1 MSGQL
6 EGKIAIVT
14 GGASGIGRAIAE
26 LYAREGATVAIADLN
41 LEAGQALARELGSLG
56 GSHSAHAVDVT
67 DAHSTKALAEDVAAR
82 HGKIDILVNSA
93 GILTEIPFLE
103 MEPADFDKM
112 IAVDLRSVFL
122 CSRWVAPFMVK
133 QQWGRIINISS
144 QIGLK
149 GGHGLAHYGAAKA
162 GVLGLTKS
170 MARELASHN
179 VLVNAIAPGP
189 IFTPL
194 LGDLSDEWRAEKQA
208 ELPLG
213 RFGTAEEVAPSALML
228 ASSPGGNLFMGQTLS
243 PNSGDVMP

>member
-41 LEAGQALARELGSLG
+41 LEAGQALALELGSFG

-67 DAHSTKALAEDVAAR
+67 DEHSTKALAEDVAAL

-133 QQWGRIINISS
+133 QQWGRIINIAS

-149 GGHGLAHYGAAKA
+149 GGHGLAHYAAAKA
-162 GVLGLTKS
+162 GVFGLTKS
-170 MARELASHN
+170 MALELAPHN

-189 IFTPL
+189 IVTPL

-213 RFGTAEEVAPSALML
+213 RFGTAEEVAPSALLL
-228 ASSPGGNLFMGQTLS
+228 ASSPGGNLFMGQTLG